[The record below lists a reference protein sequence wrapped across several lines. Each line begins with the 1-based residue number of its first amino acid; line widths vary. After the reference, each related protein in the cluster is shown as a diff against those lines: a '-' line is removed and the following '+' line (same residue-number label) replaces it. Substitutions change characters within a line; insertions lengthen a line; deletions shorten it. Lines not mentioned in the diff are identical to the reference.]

1 MKNKYTEALQEEIKS
16 IDAKNPFSNDIKKVN
31 INENVTSM
39 KDVEKSVYYE
49 ERRKSSSYFNLI
61 LDSDYR
67 DIELEI
73 RGLRYVQFTHPVTGK
88 KVVELER
95 KKNHYLSEDGA
106 EYVLT
111 ELKLHTNP
119 DIKLGHMTIDDYK
132 RTMDLIQEVFSTFMQ
147 DSMIVLGMDTEEK
160 QRKGVLLT
168 VAIINRIRAV
178 YSRSIGGAENK
189 RSHGDI
195 SLSGNLEG
203 EKEAKFDL
211 DQARN

>member
-1 MKNKYTEALQEEIKS
+1 MKNKYTEALEKEIKA
-16 IDAKNPFSNDIKKVN
+16 IDSKNPFANEIKKVN
-31 INENVTSM
+31 IDTNNNKAM
-39 KDVEKSVYYE
+39 KKTAYYE
-49 ERRKSSSYFNLI
+49 ERKRSSSYFNLI

-73 RGLRYVQFTHPVTGK
+73 KGLRYVQFIDPITGK

-95 KKNHYLSEDGA
+95 KENHYLSEDGA

-147 DSMIVLGMDTEEK
+147 DSMIVLGMDTEAK

-168 VAIINRIRAV
+168 VAIVNRIRAV
-178 YSRSIGGAENK
+178 YSRSIGGTENK

-211 DQARN
+211 DHARN